1 MSMWE
6 EESCVNDGR
15 KDRRTKK
22 LQWLVLCLVQCFSGL
37 CPEGPGV
44 FTESSDTD
52 MAGNVWGAFSL
63 HESQEKKSGVLI
75 TSKRG

>member
-6 EESCVNDGR
+6 EESCVNDGG

-22 LQWLVLCLVQCFSGL
+22 LQRLVLRLVQCFSEL

-44 FTESSDTD
+44 FTESSDAD
-52 MAGNVWGAFSL
+52 MAGNVLGAFFPP
-63 HESQEKKSGVLI
+63 
-75 TSKRG
+75 